1 MDKSI
6 FKCIVENDES
16 VSDYEAAIYI
26 GSTRL
31 SSIHISRGAFAFIP
45 HYEKELLKSK
55 ENISFLVT
63 SSLLAFVRIK
73 DKESNLS
80 VIIGPAMIGKH
91 SPDMVN
97 KVAEATGLDPKKDD
111 KFIKALGL
119 LKRTVP
125 HTFYSNVYN
134 LYVFINH
141 EMPEETML
149 NKEMEATNTLLMDSY
164 QKSIEAMDNEAMEGA
179 NYCKYYE
186 DMLVYYIQNGQP
198 DHFFDVVPEV
208 YHERKILL
216 SLDELRAYKDRAISL
231 VSVISREA
239 IEGGLDPDSS
249 YILNDMYIQKIE
261 HEDKK
266 DGVDVLVHTMLVD
279 YCTRIGQ
286 SNVKKT
292 ANPTINRAI
301 DYVNEH
307 LREKLN
313 TGNVSKALHIS
324 SNYLSSRFKAETNM
338 NFTYYISMMKI
349 EEAKRLLARTDKP
362 LSDISNYLAFSS
374 QSYFQNVFKEIAG
387 LTPLEYRNQNK

>member
-1 MDKSI
+1 MEKNI
-6 FKCIVENDES
+6 FKSIVENDES
-16 VSDYEAAIYI
+16 VSEYEAAIYL
-26 GSTRL
+26 GQNRL
-31 SSIHISRGAFAFIP
+31 SSIHISKNSFSFIP
-45 HYEKELLKSK
+45 YYEKKLLESK
-55 ENISFLVT
+55 ESITFLVT
-63 SSLLAFVRIK
+63 PSLLAFVRIK
-73 DKESNLS
+73 DKDSDLS
-80 VIIGPAMIGKH
+80 VIVGPAMLGKY
-91 SPDMVN
+91 SPEMIDTVG
-97 KVAEATGLDPKKDD
+97 EETGLDSKKDD

-141 EMPEETML
+141 EKPEEKML
-149 NKEMEATNTLLMDSY
+149 DKEMEQTNSLLLDSY
-164 QKSIEAMDNEAMEGA
+164 QKSTEALDNEEMEGA

-198 DHFFDVVPEV
+198 DHFFDFVPEV

-216 SLDELRAYKDRAISL
+216 SIDELRAYKDRAISL
-231 VSVISREA
+231 ISVISREA

-261 HEDKK
+261 REEKK
-266 DGVDVLVHTMLVD
+266 DAIDVLVHTMLVD

-313 TGNVSKALHIS
+313 TGNIAKALHIS
-324 SNYLSSRFKAETNM
+324 SNYLSSRFKNETNM

-349 EEAKRLLARTDKP
+349 EEAKRLLIRTDKT
-362 LSDISNYLAFSS
+362 LSEISNFLSFSS
-374 QSYFQNVFKEIAG
+374 QSYFQNVFKDIAG
-387 LTPLEYRNQNK
+387 MTPLEYRNQNK